1 MSALSLRLPES
12 IHHRIKEIAKKDHVS
27 INQFINSAVAE
38 KIAAFKTEDDL
49 AARAKSGS
57 RSKFFNV
64 LKKVRDVKP
73 SDEDRLK

>member
-1 MSALSLRLPES
+1 MSVLSLRIPGS
-12 IHHRIKEIAKKDHVS
+12 MHHKIKEIAQKDHVS

-38 KIAAFKTEDDL
+38 KVAAFKTEEDL
-49 AARAKSGS
+49 AVRAKNAS

-73 SDEDRLK
+73 SDEDV

>member
-1 MSALSLRLPES
+1 MSALSLRIPGS
-12 IHHRIKEIAKKDHVS
+12 IHYKIKEIAKKDHVS

-38 KIAAFKTEDDL
+38 KIAAFKTEEDL
-49 AARAKSGS
+49 VARAKNGS

-73 SDEDRLK
+73 SD